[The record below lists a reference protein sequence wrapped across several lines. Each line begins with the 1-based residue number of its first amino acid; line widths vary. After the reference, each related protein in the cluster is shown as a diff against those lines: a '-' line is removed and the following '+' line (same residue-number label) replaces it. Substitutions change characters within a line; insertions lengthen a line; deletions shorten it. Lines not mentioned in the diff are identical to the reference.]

1 MHGYLLHA
9 IAILFVHGLQWPSPW
24 TPWSG
29 IALFIFGTLLGPI
42 ALPWAGRPD
51 GVVRALD
58 AWDERGFRA
67 WMQCGLLYGASL
79 SWPLLF
85 IPAAYGVLD
94 EPRWLLLAPL
104 AVGFTGMVVWSGA
117 RRASSRSAPRGQA
130 ATCVALFALLL
141 PWCLALI
148 TTNPVWRFDLGY
160 VESSTHVFEVH
171 PGVDVQMHDA
181 LLWITGADIIVR
193 DTPFG
198 DERQRIFLRA
208 PITICTG
215 AFSEP
220 GRMVMPSGIHQGAFY
235 VPIAPD
241 GSRLD
246 DGPLD
251 RLLARTRFQRFYVFA
266 LTPFL
271 PLLLGAYQLRK
282 QPKWRAVHAM
292 HATVQGAL
300 RVTQAQ
306 LVATMPVTLHFDDGE
321 IWTLAEGES
330 LPMRFEESGAP
341 IPSGT
346 RLEFIF
352 EGAGEGS
359 AFRGSLRREALLDV
373 RLARSEAAKRTQLPV
388 DVGLQ
393 LLALHVSTLF
403 AMWWVWSG
411 V

>member
-1 MHGYLLHA
+1 MRLPIADRLLSVMHGYVLHA
-9 IAILFVHGLQWPSPW
+9 VVILFVHGLEWPSPW

-29 IALFIFGTLLGPI
+29 VPLFIFGMLLGPI
-42 ALPWAGRPD
+42 ALPWLSSRRLD

-85 IPAAYGVLD
+85 IAAAYCVLD

-104 AVGFTGMVVWSGA
+104 AVGFTGMAVWSEVC
-117 RRASSRSAPRGQA
+117 RAPSSASPRGQA
-130 ATCVALFALLL
+130 ATRVALFALLL

-148 TTNPVWRFDLGY
+148 TTNPVWRFDLSY

-171 PGVDVQMHDA
+171 PGVGVEMHDA
-181 LLWITGADIIVR
+181 PFWITGADIIVR

-198 DERQRIFLRA
+198 EERQSTFLRA
-208 PITICTG
+208 PITICNG
-215 AFSEP
+215 VFSER

-246 DGPLD
+246 DGLLD

-266 LTPFL
+266 LVPLLPFL
-271 PLLLGAYQLRK
+271 LVVYALRK
-282 QPKWRAVHAM
+282 RP
-292 HATVQGAL
+292 T
-300 RVTQAQ
+300 
-306 LVATMPVTLHFDDGE
+306 
-321 IWTLAEGES
+321 EG
-330 LPMRFEESGAP
+330 
-341 IPSGT
+341 
-346 RLEFIF
+346 
-352 EGAGEGS
+352 
-359 AFRGSLRREALLDV
+359 
-373 RLARSEAAKRTQLPV
+373 
-388 DVGLQ
+388 GLQ
-393 LLALHVSTLF
+393 LLALHASTLF